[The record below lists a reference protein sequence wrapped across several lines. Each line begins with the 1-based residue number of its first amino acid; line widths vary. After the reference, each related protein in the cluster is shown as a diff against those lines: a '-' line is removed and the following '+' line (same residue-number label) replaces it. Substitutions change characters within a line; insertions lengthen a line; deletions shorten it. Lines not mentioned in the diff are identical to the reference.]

1 MSGIYGFAGKN
12 PIVGK
17 RVFIAPGACVI
28 GDVIL
33 EDDVSIFHNAVLRG
47 DINSIKVG
55 AGSNIQDN
63 ATLHLA
69 HDKGVV
75 LGAGVTVGHNAI
87 IHACTV
93 EDYCIVGMGACVMD
107 GAAIGHHSIIGAKAL
122 VTGGKVFPPYSL
134 ITGSP
139 ARRVR
144 DLTKEEI
151 EQCEASAKGYM
162 DVAAQFIA
170 SSES

>member
-1 MSGIYGFAGKN
+1 MSGIYNFAGKN
-12 PIVGK
+12 PVVGK

-47 DINSIKVG
+47 DINNIKVG
-55 AGSNIQDN
+55 SCTNIQDN

-69 HDKGVV
+69 YDKGVI
-75 LGAGVTVGHNAI
+75 LGTGVTVGHNAI
-87 IHACTV
+87 IHACIV

-107 GAAIGHHSIIGAKAL
+107 GAKIGHHSIIGANAL
-122 VTGGKVFPPYSL
+122 VTGGKEFPPHSL

-144 DLTKEEI
+144 ELTEEEI
-151 EQCEASAKGYM
+151 EHCEASAKSYM
-162 DVAAQFIA
+162 NLAAQFIA
-170 SSES
+170 SLES

>member
-1 MSGIYGFAGKN
+1 MKGIYTFQGKE

-17 RVFIAPGACVI
+17 DVYIAPGARII
-28 GDVIL
+28 GEVEL
-33 EDDVSIFHNAVLRG
+33 SDDVSIFHNAVLRG

-55 AGSNIQDN
+55 KNSNIQDN
-63 ATLHLA
+63 STVHLA
-69 HDKGVV
+69 SDKGVV
-75 LGAGVTVGHNAI
+75 IGEGVTVGHNAI

-93 EDYCIVGMGACVMD
+93 EDYCIIGMGACVMD
-107 GAAIGHHSIIGAKAL
+107 GAVIGHHSIVGACAL
-122 VTGGKVFPPYSL
+122 VTSGKEFPPYSL

-151 EQCEASAKGYM
+151 EHCEWSAKKY
-162 DVAAQFIA
+162 VEVKNKFL
-170 SSES
+170 EKNL